1 MDVFEFYRKKGYSIL
16 CLQDTHFITESEP
29 IIESQW
35 GYQCIF
41 NSYKSNAR
49 GVCIM
54 FNNNFEFQ
62 IHKIKKDGEGN
73 LLAVDL
79 TVEETRVTL
88 VNIYGPNS
96 DQPGFY
102 ENIRNMFLELDNEY
116 FILCGDFNL
125 VLNPDIDT
133 YNYIS
138 INNPKAREK
147 LLEIMDDLQLVDY
160 YRVLNPG
167 KKIFTWRKKT
177 PLKQSRLD
185 YILISNSLSN
195 IVENFDIKSGYRSDH
210 SIVVLELKFNPFERG
225 RGLWKFNNSLLTDMV
240 FIDKV
245 KEIIDRVKSQYAYNA
260 DIHTCFNKDIDDS
273 IFLEVLLME
282 IRGLSISHSSHK
294 KKGKRED

>member
-1 MDVFEFYRKKGYSIL
+1 MFLNFIEKKGYSIL

-49 GVCIM
+49 GVCIL
-54 FNNNFEFQ
+54 FNNNFEFH
-62 IHKIKKDGEGN
+62 IHNIKKDGEGN
-73 LLAVDL
+73 FLAVDL
-79 TVEETRVTL
+79 TIEETRVTL

-102 ENIRNMFLELDNEY
+102 ENIRNIFLELDNEY

-133 YNYIS
+133 YNYKY

-147 LLEIMDDLQLVDY
+147 LLEIMD
-160 YRVLNPG
+160 
-167 KKIFTWRKKT
+167 K
-177 PLKQSRLD
+177 
-185 YILISNSLSN
+185 
-195 IVENFDIKSGYRSDH
+195 
-210 SIVVLELKFNPFERG
+210 
-225 RGLWKFNNSLLTDMV
+225 
-240 FIDKV
+240 
-245 KEIIDRVKSQYAYNA
+245 
-260 DIHTCFNKDIDDS
+260 DDS

-282 IRGLSISHSSHK
+282 IRGLFISYSSHTK
-294 KKGKRED
+294 IEREKIEISLSGK